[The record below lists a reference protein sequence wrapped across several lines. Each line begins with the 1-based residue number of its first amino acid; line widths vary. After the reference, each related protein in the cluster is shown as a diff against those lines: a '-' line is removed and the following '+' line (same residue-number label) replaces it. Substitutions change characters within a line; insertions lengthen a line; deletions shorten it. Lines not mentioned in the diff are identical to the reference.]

1 LCAFHVIGRDRLA
14 LRSNAGFFAD
24 LPASIV
30 LFNLALNLKGVAER
44 KKTVFF
50 PTYFLQSSIIN
61 YVEYVILLTV
71 KVCGLVKKTGTL

>member
-44 KKTVFF
+44 KRPV
-50 PTYFLQSSIIN
+50 Y
-61 YVEYVILLTV
+61 TV
-71 KVCGLVKKTGTL
+71 KYIFFVTVIEMF